1 MEDEGARVVRL
12 FYAADVF
19 LTECP
24 VRLCWNTIGAHRVLR
39 RDAREIENIR
49 FLKPN
54 SPKVWHPF
62 RQFSDRNCMQYS
74 IQNKS
79 DKS

>member
-39 RDAREIENIR
+39 RDAREIKNL
-49 FLKPN
+49 FG
-54 SPKVWHPF
+54 F
-62 RQFSDRNCMQYS
+62 GF
-74 IQNKS
+74 
-79 DKS
+79 